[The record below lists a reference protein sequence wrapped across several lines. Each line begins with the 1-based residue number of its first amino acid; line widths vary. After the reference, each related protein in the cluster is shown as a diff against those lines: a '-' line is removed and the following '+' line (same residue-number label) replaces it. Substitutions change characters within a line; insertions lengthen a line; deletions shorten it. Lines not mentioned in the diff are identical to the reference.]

1 MPQPLWKIRERKGMS
16 INELA
21 TKAGVPAISIQ
32 EYESGRAI
40 RSADLPKL
48 AKALFVEEWDIELQS
63 APRPKPSRPRERER
77 RGAPRQSHTEP
88 GQPKP
93 AKKRAAPLAR
103 PTQIEHLLT
112 LTQNHFDKDRAAL
125 EREAGKPLEQLT
137 RREASE
143 LLHHY
148 QKLLSRGSAK
158 TDQDSRVKRKRAYL
172 PESVDEFELK
182 YLTEHQEAG
191 TALRFTLFNG
201 QQMTGS
207 ILGFSPYAITI
218 CGAGTGE
225 EITLQKLA
233 IAYYRALDTGGHRP
247 AQEGEVQA

>member
-1 MPQPLWKIRERKGMS
+1 MPQPLWKIRERKAMS

-21 TKAGVPAISIQ
+21 AKAGVPAISIQ

-48 AKALFVEEWDIELQS
+48 AKALFVDEWDIELQS
-63 APRPKPSRPRERER
+63 APRPKPARPRERKS
-77 RGAPRQSHTEP
+77 RGTPRQSHTEAAEP
-88 GQPKP
+88 RP

-103 PTQIEHLLT
+103 PTQIEHLVT
-112 LTQNHFDKDRAAL
+112 LSQNHFDKDRAAL
-125 EREAGKPLEQLT
+125 EHEAGKPLEQLT

-143 LLHHY
+143 LLRHY
-148 QKLLSRGSAK
+148 QELLSQASAK
-158 TDQDSRVKRKRAYL
+158 SDKDAGVKRKRAYL
-172 PESVDEFELK
+172 PESVDEFELN

-218 CGAGTGE
+218 CDAGTGQ

-233 IAYYRALDTGGHRP
+233 IAYYRALDTTGHRP
-247 AQEGEVQA
+247 ALEGAEQA

>member
-1 MPQPLWKIRERKGMS
+1 MPQPLWKIRERKRMS

-21 TKAGVPAISIQ
+21 AKAGVPAISIQ

-48 AKALFVEEWDIELQS
+48 ANALFVEEWDIELQS
-63 APRPKPSRPRERER
+63 APRPKPERPRERER
-77 RGAPRQSHTEP
+77 RGAPRQPRTETAR
-88 GQPKP
+88 PKST
-93 AKKRAAPLAR
+93 KKRAAPLAR

-112 LTQNHFDKDRAAL
+112 LAENHFDKDRAAL

-143 LLHHY
+143 LLHNY
-148 QKLLSRGSAK
+148 QELLSKASSEA
-158 TDQDSRVKRKRAYL
+158 DQDGSVKRKRAYL
-172 PESVDEFELK
+172 PESVDEFELN
-182 YLTEHQEAG
+182 YLTEHQEAR
-191 TALRFTLFNG
+191 TALRFTLFDG

-207 ILGFSPYAITI
+207 ILGFGPYAITI
-218 CGAGTGE
+218 SDAKTDE

-233 IAYYRALDTGGHRP
+233 IAYYRALGTTGHEP
-247 AQEGEVQA
+247 ASKGEEKA